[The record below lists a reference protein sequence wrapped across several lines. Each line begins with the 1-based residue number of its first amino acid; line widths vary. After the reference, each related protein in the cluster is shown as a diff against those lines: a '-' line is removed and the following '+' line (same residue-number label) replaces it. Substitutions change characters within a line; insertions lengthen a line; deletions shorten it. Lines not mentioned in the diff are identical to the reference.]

1 MFEHKSFSFG
11 HWPNGCRYRVAA
23 QLLECGDALVTVDDQ
38 KAAARF
44 DDDDRRLLADLSQRS
59 DQPTLARV
67 GVLIGGLAVAL
78 VMAWFSQPGKR
89 FIAYGRESYEETKR
103 VVWPS
108 RKETLTTTGIVFAF
122 VVVMAILLFVVDKS
136 LEWFLYDMLLSW
148 R

>member
-1 MFEHKSFSFG
+1 MTTQNVETVSSK
-11 HWPNGCRYRVAA
+11 AD
-23 QLLECGDALVTVDDQ
+23 LALVAVAVL
-38 KAAARF
+38 AAAAGVLGF
-44 DDDDRRLLADLSQRS
+44 TFLT
-59 DQPTLARV
+59 DQPMLARV

-89 FIAYGRESYEETKR
+89 FLAYGRESYEETKR

-122 VVVMAILLFVVDKS
+122 VVIMAVLLFVVDKS
-136 LEWFLYDMLLSW
+136 LEWFLYDLLLSW

>member
-1 MFEHKSFSFG
+1 MTTQNVETVNSK
-11 HWPNGCRYRVAA
+11 VD
-23 QLLECGDALVTVDDQ
+23 LVLVTLAVL
-38 KAAARF
+38 AAAAGVLGF
-44 DDDDRRLLADLSQRS
+44 TFLT

-78 VMAWFSQPGKR
+78 VVAWFSQPGKR

-108 RKETLTTTGIVFAF
+108 RKETLTTTGIVFGF
-122 VVVMAILLFVVDKS
+122 VVIMAVLLFVVDKG
-136 LEWFLYDMLLSW
+136 LEWFLYDLLLSW